1 MGRLT
6 IAAFAILT
14 ILCACGDN
22 SSGKLTTDGQISQP
36 RTEKPSDGQKDVS
49 ADTFPE
55 DASEKKSGPNYPDY
69 IEMFRPGVI
78 SKYDKMVRKYARR
91 YLFDWRLI
99 SAQIYAESRFRH
111 QAESY
116 LGALGLMQ
124 IMPGTAK
131 WLEEK
136 APSAESELKGVSQ
149 MLLKPEANIHLGC
162 YYDRMLFSRIKDVN
176 DSNVRYKMM
185 FAAYNAGPGN
195 LNKARRK
202 SSAPE
207 SWEEVNR
214 HLPAET
220 RNYIPI
226 IYDKYEIYKQWAVL
240 RPY

>member
-22 SSGKLTTDGQISQP
+22 SSEKLTTGGQISQT
-36 RTEKPSDGQKDVS
+36 RTEEPSDGHKDVS

-55 DASEKKSGPNYPDY
+55 DASEGKSGPDY
-69 IEMFRPGVI
+69 IEMSLPGVI

-116 LGALGLMQ
+116 CGALGLMQ

-136 APSAESELKGVSQ
+136 APSEESKLKGVSQ

-207 SWEEVNR
+207 SWEEVNS

-240 RPY
+240 KPY